1 MRGIII
7 SMASPVLKNL
17 FLRVSVQEQILF
29 ARHLAIMTKAGMSL
43 LDSLQMLR
51 RQAKSRSMRTI
62 LETATKAVTNGQFL
76 SVALE
81 PYAGV
86 FGELFINIVRIGES
100 SGTLPENLNYLAQE
114 LTKKR
119 QLAIKIKGALF
130 YPLIILIGTVGIITL
145 LVTFVLPKIL
155 PVFQSLN
162 VQLPLP
168 TRILI
173 AVSNFAQEYTFSI
186 FIGFMLLV
194 AAFVLLLRVRKFRY
208 TVQRG
213 LLLVP
218 IAGNIMKEVNL
229 IGFARTLGILL
240 KSGSKIVESVNTAG
254 ATLNNL
260 VYREALSGAADDIRK
275 GEQLSE
281 RLMKR
286 AHLFPDMLS
295 QMIMVGENT
304 GNLSE
309 TLLYLGEYYEEEV
322 DNATKNLSTVLE
334 PLLLIIMGVIVGFV
348 AIAIITPIYSITQG
362 VR

>member
-1 MRGIII
+1 ML
-7 SMASPVLKNL
+7 MASPFKNA
-17 FLRVSVQEQILF
+17 FLHVSVQEQILF

-43 LDSLQMLR
+43 LDSLQMLK
-51 RQAKSRSMRTI
+51 RQSKSRSMKII
-62 LETATKAVTNGQFL
+62 LEEATRAVTNGQFL
-76 SVALE
+76 AVALE
-81 PYAGV
+81 PYANV
-86 FGELFINIVRIGES
+86 FGELFINILRIGES

-119 QLAIKIKGALF
+119 QLATKIKGALF
-130 YPLIILIGTVGIITL
+130 YPLIILIGTTGIITL

-162 VQLPLP
+162 VTLPLP

-173 AVSNFAQEYTFSI
+173 GISDFAQHYTLYMFAGLAVI
-186 FIGFMLLV
+186 IVAFM
-194 AAFVLLLRVRKFRY
+194 ALLRIRSFQY
-208 TVQRG
+208 LVQRG
-213 LLLVP
+213 LLALP
-218 IAGNIMKEVNL
+218 IAGTLMQQVNL
-229 IGFARTLGILL
+229 VSFARTLGILL

-254 ATLNNL
+254 MTLNNL
-260 VYREALSGAADDIRK
+260 VFRDALSGAADDIRK

-281 RLMKR
+281 HLGKR
-286 AHLFPDMLS
+286 ANLFPDMLT
-295 QMIMVGENT
+295 QMIMVGEST

-334 PLLLIIMGVIVGFV
+334 PLLLIIMGLIVGFV

-362 VR
+362 IK